1 MGSWDPRGIPRR
13 QAWTHFSL
21 CESDTPA
28 RWCTKALRSSAQWSP
43 LCLSAPQQA
52 GVEVVGTGDSVWDG
66 LNLLV
71 TFIQVPPWRQDLV
84 GEVGGGGE
92 SDGDGMHTVWGLL
105 WT

>member
-1 MGSWDPRGIPRR
+1 M
-13 QAWTHFSL
+13 
-21 CESDTPA
+21 
-28 RWCTKALRSSAQWSP
+28 RSSAQWSP

-92 SDGDGMHTVWGLL
+92 SDGGGGESDGDGRHTVWGLL